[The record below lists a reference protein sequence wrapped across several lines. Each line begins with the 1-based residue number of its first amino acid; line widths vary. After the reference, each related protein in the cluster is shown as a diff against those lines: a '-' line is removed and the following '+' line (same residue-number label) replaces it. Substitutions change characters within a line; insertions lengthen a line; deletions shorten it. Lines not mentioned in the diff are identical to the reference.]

1 MKNKPYV
8 FISYRTE
15 YSREQAETLR
25 GILQAEGIE
34 TWKAPE
40 DIPAGEDYLSVF
52 TKAIEECA
60 CFAVLMSDAIQEDP
74 GWSRKEIEYAINL
87 EKSARFRIIPVM
99 LDDVPLRGVMRMM
112 LGGYQSVTVSELK
125 KDDRGIRKLVHDIR
139 DIMAAAGSSGASDM
153 GNSGSSGASD
163 MGNSGSSAASDTENP
178 GSSAAS
184 DTERSKVYYAVRRG
198 RKPGIYRTYAECEKQ
213 VSGFSHLIYFFQ
225 VSGFSHQEYK
235 KFSSREAA
243 EEYMQEKENKAWA
256 FVLGDYNSDTGVYG
270 YGGFLCDGE
279 RDYPLSGC
287 ANDPDIRTMRADAG
301 KLLGIMAA
309 VRKAE
314 ELGIQ
319 ELTIRY
325 DLTGIEKWATGEWK
339 AGRPGTKAYA
349 EFMNSDERRVRLNFE
364 WVKSGADTERKRK
377 ASALAG
383 KAAGRN

>member
-74 GWSRKEIEYAINL
+74 GWSREEIEYAINL

-163 MGNSGSSAASDTENP
+163 MGNSGSSGASDMGNS

-198 RKPGIYRTYAECEKQ
+198 RKPGIYRTYAECEK
-213 VSGFSHLIYFFQ
+213 Q

>member
-112 LGGYQSVTVSELK
+112 LGGYQSVSVSELK

-198 RKPGIYRTYAECEKQ
+198 RKPGIYRTYAECEK
-213 VSGFSHLIYFFQ
+213 Q

-377 ASALAG
+377 ASTLAG

>member
-213 VSGFSHLIYFFQ
+213 VSGFSH
-225 VSGFSHQEYK
+225 QEYK

-364 WVKSGADTERKRK
+364 WIKSGADTERKRK

>member
-40 DIPAGEDYLSVF
+40 DILAGEDYLSVF

-213 VSGFSHLIYFFQ
+213 VSGFSH
-225 VSGFSHQEYK
+225 QEYK

>member
-198 RKPGIYRTYAECEKQ
+198 RKPGIYRTYEECEK
-213 VSGFSHLIYFFQ
+213 Q

>member
-112 LGGYQSVTVSELK
+112 LGGYQSVSVSELK

-198 RKPGIYRTYAECEKQ
+198 RKPGIYRTYAECEK
-213 VSGFSHLIYFFQ
+213 Q

>member
-25 GILQAEGIE
+25 SILQAEGIE

-139 DIMAAAGSSGASDM
+139 DIMAAAGSSEASDM
-153 GNSGSSGASD
+153 GNPGSSGASD
-163 MGNSGSSAASDTENP
+163 MGNSGSSSAS
-178 GSSAAS
+178 G
-184 DTERSKVYYAVRRG
+184 TERSKVYYAVRRG
-198 RKPGIYRTYAECEKQ
+198 RKPGIYRTYAECEK
-213 VSGFSHLIYFFQ
+213 Q

-383 KAAGRN
+383 KVAGRN

>member
-1 MKNKPYV
+1 
-8 FISYRTE
+8 
-15 YSREQAETLR
+15 
-25 GILQAEGIE
+25 
-34 TWKAPE
+34 
-40 DIPAGEDYLSVF
+40 
-52 TKAIEECA
+52 
-60 CFAVLMSDAIQEDP
+60 
-74 GWSRKEIEYAINL
+74 
-87 EKSARFRIIPVM
+87 
-99 LDDVPLRGVMRMM
+99 
-112 LGGYQSVTVSELK
+112 
-125 KDDRGIRKLVHDIR
+125 
-139 DIMAAAGSSGASDM
+139 M
-153 GNSGSSGASD
+153 GNS
-163 MGNSGSSAASDTENP
+163 

-198 RKPGIYRTYAECEKQ
+198 RKPGIYRTYAECEK
-213 VSGFSHLIYFFQ
+213 Q

>member
-60 CFAVLMSDAIQEDP
+60 CFAALMSDAIQEDP

-125 KDDRGIRKLVHDIR
+125 KDDRGIRKLAHDIR

-198 RKPGIYRTYAECEKQ
+198 RKPGIYRTYAECEK
-213 VSGFSHLIYFFQ
+213 Q

>member
-112 LGGYQSVTVSELK
+112 LGGYQSVTVSGLK

-198 RKPGIYRTYAECEKQ
+198 RKPGIYRTYAECEK
-213 VSGFSHLIYFFQ
+213 Q

-339 AGRPGTKAYA
+339 AGRPGPKAYA

>member
-74 GWSRKEIEYAINL
+74 GWSREEIEYAINL

-198 RKPGIYRTYAECEKQ
+198 RKPGIYRTYAECEK
-213 VSGFSHLIYFFQ
+213 Q

>member
-213 VSGFSHLIYFFQ
+213 VSD
-225 VSGFSHQEYK
+225 FSHQEYK

>member
-213 VSGFSHLIYFFQ
+213 VSGFSH
-225 VSGFSHQEYK
+225 QEYK

-364 WVKSGADTERKRK
+364 WVKSGADTEMKRK

>member
-213 VSGFSHLIYFFQ
+213 VSGFSH
-225 VSGFSHQEYK
+225 QEYK

-243 EEYMQEKENKAWA
+243 EEYMPEKENKAWA

>member
-60 CFAVLMSDAIQEDP
+60 CFPVLMSDAIQEDP

-198 RKPGIYRTYAECEKQ
+198 RKPGIYRTYAECEK
-213 VSGFSHLIYFFQ
+213 Q

>member
-1 MKNKPYV
+1 M
-8 FISYRTE
+8 
-15 YSREQAETLR
+15 
-25 GILQAEGIE
+25 
-34 TWKAPE
+34 
-40 DIPAGEDYLSVF
+40 
-52 TKAIEECA
+52 
-60 CFAVLMSDAIQEDP
+60 LMSDAIQEDP

-112 LGGYQSVTVSELK
+112 LGGYQSVTVSGLK

-198 RKPGIYRTYAECEKQ
+198 RKPGIYRTYAECEK
-213 VSGFSHLIYFFQ
+213 Q

>member
-112 LGGYQSVTVSELK
+112 LGGYQSVTVSGLK

-198 RKPGIYRTYAECEKQ
+198 RKPGIYRTYAECEK
-213 VSGFSHLIYFFQ
+213 Q

-383 KAAGRN
+383 KAAGLN

>member
-15 YSREQAETLR
+15 YSWEQAETLR

-213 VSGFSHLIYFFQ
+213 VSGFSH
-225 VSGFSHQEYK
+225 QEYK

>member
-213 VSGFSHLIYFFQ
+213 VSGFSH
-225 VSGFSHQEYK
+225 QEYK

-256 FVLGDYNSDTGVYG
+256 FVLGDYNSDTGVHG